1 MRTPNISIRGIGVFI
16 PEIMSIEQAIAQGQY
31 PAEEAELH
39 ELAGAAVA
47 GDIPA
52 PEMALRAARSALER
66 CGQRPDE
73 LDLLLY
79 ADSWHQ
85 GPDGWQP
92 QYYLQHHLVGGN
104 MLAVEVRQGCNGMF
118 SAMELAAA
126 YLRGAPGPDGSDST
140 QTALLVAADNFGT
153 PLFDRWRAG
162 PGYVAGDAACAVVLA
177 NGPGFAQLLS
187 VGSAA
192 VAEAE
197 QMHRGDKPLFP
208 PGPTVGDSLDFAVCN
223 AQFRHRARTEGSGTA
238 ALFRIHQLTL
248 EVVDQTLAEA
258 GVGIADITRVAYM
271 NYSREIVEQR
281 CMVALGLPMSKSTWQ
296 FGRELGHLGASD
308 QIVSLD
314 HLLGSGTLS
323 PGDHVLMLGVGPGVT
338 VSCAVVKIMAEAP
351 WCTGISP
358 VQPDG
363 GVT

>member
-31 PAEEAELH
+31 PAEEAEVH
-39 ELAGAAVA
+39 ELTGAAVA

-66 CGQRPDE
+66 CGQRADE

-118 SAMELAAA
+118 SALELAAA
-126 YLRGAPGPDGSDST
+126 YLRGDPRPDADGGT
-140 QTALLVAADNFGT
+140 QSALLVAADNFGT

-162 PGYVAGDAACAVVLA
+162 PGYVAGDAACAIVLT

-197 QMHRGDKPLFP
+197 QMHRGDTPLFP
-208 PGPTVGDSLDFAVCN
+208 PGPTVGLSLDFAACN
-223 AQFRHRARTEGSGTA
+223 AQFRRRALAEGSGTA
-238 ALFRIHQLTL
+238 ALVRVHQLTL
-248 EVVDQTLAEA
+248 EVVDRTLAEA
-258 GVGIADITRVAYM
+258 GVGIGDITRVAYM

-281 CMVALGLPMSKSTWQ
+281 CMAALGLPMSRSTWQ
-296 FGRELGHLGASD
+296 FGKELGHLGASD

-314 HLLGSGTLS
+314 HLLGSGALY
-323 PGDHVLMLGVGPGVT
+323 PGDHVLMLGIGPGVT
-338 VSCAVVKIMAEAP
+338 VSCAVVKVLAQAP
-351 WCTGISP
+351 WCTGDSN
-358 VQPDG
+358 
-363 GVT
+363 

>member
-16 PEIMSIEQAIAQGQY
+16 PEAMSIEQAIAQGRY
-31 PAEEAELH
+31 PAEEAEVH
-39 ELAGAAVA
+39 ELTGAAVA

-52 PEMALRAARSALER
+52 PEMALCAARSALDR
-66 CGQRPDE
+66 CGQRADE
-73 LDLLLY
+73 INLLLY

-126 YLRGAPGPDGSDST
+126 YLRGDPRPDGDGST
-140 QTALLVAADNFGT
+140 QSALLVAADNFGT

-162 PGYVAGDAACAVVLA
+162 PGYVAGDAASAVILT

-187 VGSAA
+187 VRSAA

-197 QMHRGDKPLFP
+197 QMHRGDAPLFP
-208 PGPTVGDSLDFAVCN
+208 PGPTVGQSLDFAACN
-223 AQFRHRARTEGSGTA
+223 AQFRRRALADGSGTA
-238 ALFRIHQLTL
+238 ALVRVHQLTL
-248 EVVDQTLAEA
+248 EVVDRTLAEA
-258 GVGIADITRVAYM
+258 GVDIGDITRVAYM

-281 CMVALGLPMSKSTWQ
+281 CMAALGLPMSKSTWQ

-314 HLLGSGTLS
+314 HLLGSGALH
-323 PGDHVLMLGVGPGVT
+323 PGDHVLMLGIGPGVT
-338 VSCAVVKIMAEAP
+338 VSCAVVKVIAQAP
-351 WCTGISP
+351 WCI
-358 VQPDG
+358 DDAN
-363 GVT
+363 

>member
-31 PAEEAELH
+31 PAEDAEVH
-39 ELAGAAVA
+39 ELTGAAVA

-85 GPDGWQP
+85 GPDGCQP

-208 PGPTVGDSLDFAVCN
+208 PGPTVGDSLDFAACN
-223 AQFRHRARTEGSGTA
+223 AQFRRRA
-238 ALFRIHQLTL
+238 
-248 EVVDQTLAEA
+248 LAEA
-258 GVGIADITRVAYM
+258 GVGIGDITRVAYM

-281 CMVALGLPMSKSTWQ
+281 CMAALGLPMSKSTWQ

-308 QIVSLD
+308 QIVSLV
-314 HLLGSGTLS
+314 HLLGSGALH
-323 PGDHVLMLGVGPGVT
+323 PGDHLLMLGIGPGVT
-338 VSCAVVKIMAEAP
+338 VSCAVVKILAKAP
-351 WCTGISP
+351 WCTGISNS
-358 VQPDG
+358 DG
-363 GVT
+363 GVR